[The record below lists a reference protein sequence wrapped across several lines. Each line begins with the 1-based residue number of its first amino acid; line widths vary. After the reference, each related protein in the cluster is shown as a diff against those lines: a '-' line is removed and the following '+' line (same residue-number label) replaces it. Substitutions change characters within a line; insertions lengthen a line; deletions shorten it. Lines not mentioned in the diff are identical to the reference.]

1 MNEIIKAANFP
12 MQPNKSQTLAGKS
25 LLLFLN
31 YGEGATVENPKWGLV
46 GGQRNSPLSMSGDEI
61 DGSDKASGGWGESLQ
76 GTKSWSIEQE
86 GVYKVNN
93 EMLDALKYA
102 FVNDIAVHIMRLDKY
117 GNAVKGF
124 ANITEFSDDNPHDDV
139 ATVTMTL
146 SGIGKPEF
154 VTNEP
159 DPRNTANAISDLAGA
174 AAVVLQ
180 QSEDGTEFTDTDVAI
195 ENTATSAEVSGVK
208 AGKAYFRLKVNGGDK
223 NGYSNIATV
232 TVS

>member
-93 EMLDALKYA
+93 DMLDALKYA

-154 VTNEP
+154 VTNELT
-159 DPRNTANAISDLAGA
+159 RAT
-174 AAVVLQ
+174 Q
-180 QSEDGTEFTDTDVAI
+180 QMRSLTLLLH
-195 ENTATSAEVSGVK
+195 
-208 AGKAYFRLKVNGGDK
+208 LKVQGQ
-223 NGYSNIATV
+223 
-232 TVS
+232 